1 VHAHRLKPRLQY
13 RSRRTPPW
21 IGLAALLLAVLV
33 LTACRAVPG
42 QPPGTAA
49 LPQPSPSAEPAIQP
63 IAPAPQTGG
72 TLRYGLTLPV
82 SGIDPHVNA
91 SSELG
96 IALSGVYDTLVVQDA
111 LGRFHPSLATAW
123 TVSEDGLTYT
133 FTLRGD
139 VTFHDG
145 TPFNATAVVR
155 NLERI
160 ADPATKSQKAVFL
173 LGPFERAE
181 TLDDF
186 TVRLV
191 LSAPYAPLLDGLS
204 QVYLGMASPAAL
216 DRWGDQYQLHQ
227 VGSGPFRFVSYQE
240 RQTLVI
246 ERNADYAWAPE
257 IRAHAGP
264 AYLDRVEFRFYAD
277 PATRLPA
284 LLSGQADVMGELPP
298 QDAAQLTA
306 GPNAAAYTLY
316 PVAIPGQ
323 SVQFFLNTTLPPLDD
338 VRVRRALLYATDRP
352 ALVKAVYGDFS
363 PVATGPLSAVTRAAF
378 GPISSVAWYVYD
390 VEQAKALLA
399 EAGWTDSDG
408 DGVLD
413 RDGQP
418 LVLRGVLASW
428 GELGSVATILQAQ
441 WKQLGIQLD
450 LEQMPYP
457 AVLEAGRNGTHHLVP
472 FVNSGTDP
480 SLLRTFFHSSNI
492 GGFNWARVSDGEVD
506 AWLEEGERLD
516 NGPDRYRLYY
526 QVQERVLD
534 QAWILPIR
542 DQVNVN
548 AASAHVQGLFYD
560 VQGWFPVL
568 QDVWLGNE

>member
-1 VHAHRLKPRLQY
+1 MF
-13 RSRRTPPW
+13 
-21 IGLAALLLAVLV
+21 ALLLVVTVLA
-33 LTACRAVPG
+33 ACQSVPTRAP
-42 QPPGTAA
+42 
-49 LPQPSPSAEPAIQP
+49 LPQPSPSAQPAVQP
-63 IAPAPQTGG
+63 TVPAPQSGG

-96 IALSGVYDTLVVQDA
+96 IALNYVYDTLVVQDA
-111 LGRFHPSLATAW
+111 LGRFHPSLAEAW
-123 TVSEDGLTYT
+123 TMSEDGLTYT
-133 FTLRGD
+133 FTLRRD

-145 TPFNATAVVR
+145 TPFNAAAVVR
-155 NLERI
+155 NLERV

-173 LGPFERAE
+173 LGPFARAE
-181 TLDDF
+181 AVDEF
-186 TVRLV
+186 TVRIV

-216 DRWGDQYQLHQ
+216 DKWGDAYQMHQ

-240 RQTLVI
+240 RQSLVI
-246 ERNADYAWAPE
+246 ERNPDYNWAPE
-257 IRAHAGP
+257 IRGHTGP

-284 LLSGQADVMGELPP
+284 LLSGEADVMGELLPR
-298 QDAAQLTA
+298 DADQLKTE
-306 GPNAAAYTLY
+306 PNADRFMLY

-323 SVQFFLNTTLPPLDD
+323 SVQFFMNTALPPLDD
-338 VRVRRALLYATDRP
+338 LRVRQALLYATDRP
-352 ALVKAVYGDFS
+352 ALVRAVYGEYS

-378 GPISSVAWYVYD
+378 GPISSRMWYTFD
-390 VEQAKALLA
+390 PEQAKSLLA
-399 EAGWTDSDG
+399 EAGWADTDG

-413 RDGQP
+413 KDGAP
-418 LVLRGVLASW
+418 LVLKGVLASW

-441 WKQLGIQLD
+441 WKPFGISLE

-480 SLLRTFFHSSNI
+480 SLLRTFFHSENI
-492 GGFNWARVSDGEVD
+492 GGFNWSRVSDPQVD
-506 AWLEEGERLD
+506 AWLEEGERL
-516 NGPDRYRLYY
+516 PDSPERYRLYY
-526 QVQERVLD
+526 QVQEQVLT

-548 AASAHVQGLFYD
+548 AASTRVHGLTYD

-568 QDVWLGNE
+568 YDVWVATKDD